1 MSEVRRATPKAKSWR
16 DTLRTLSSDKIT
28 DVKIESEPVEE
39 PLFEQYPYANQEI
52 IKGHFTYLLHP
63 PRDGEP
69 TPIPMDFFFRT
80 GSRLFILDPGRRD
93 NLSDQVFFELRSLLT
108 DKMSILPGSSVSR
121 RGLWNFIQS
130 AHEIREVTVRVDPR
144 KIESSG
150 SEQISDQEGVVS
162 YDQLPSSDDVI
173 GEKKVERADLV
184 FQFNGRFDVVY
195 ADDILS
201 VSGDDDQFEYAVQ
214 KFEAEAIFKG

>member
-28 DVKIESEPVEE
+28 DVEVESEPVEE
-39 PLFEQYPYANQEI
+39 PLFEEYPYENQEI

-69 TPIPMDFFFRT
+69 TPISMNFFFRT

-93 NLSDQVFFELRSLLT
+93 NLSDQVLFELRSLMT

-130 AHEIREVTVRVDPR
+130 AYEIREVTVRVDPGE
-144 KIESSG
+144 IESSG
-150 SEQISDQEGVVS
+150 NERISDQEGVVS
-162 YDQLPSSDDVI
+162 FDQLPSDDVI
-173 GEKKVERADLV
+173 GKKKVERADLV

-201 VSGDDDQFEYAVQ
+201 VSGGDDQFEYAVQ
-214 KFEAEAIFKG
+214 KFETEAIYNG

>member
-28 DVKIESEPVEE
+28 DVEVESEPVEE
-39 PLFEQYPYANQEI
+39 SFFEEYPYENQEI

-69 TPIPMDFFFRT
+69 TTISMNFFFRT

-93 NLSDQVFFELRSLLT
+93 NLSDQVLFELRTLLT

-130 AHEIREVTVRVDPR
+130 AYEIREIMVRVDPGE
-144 KIESSG
+144 IESSG
-150 SEQISDQEGVVS
+150 SERISDQEGVVS
-162 YDQLPSSDDVI
+162 FDQLPSDDDVI
-173 GEKKVERADLV
+173 GEKKVVRADLV

-201 VSGDDDQFEYAVQ
+201 VGGGDDQFEYAVQ
-214 KFEAEAIFKG
+214 KFETEAIYNG